1 MFSSYLVG
9 TLNVTW
15 HEKVDHLGVDLLH
28 QKDEYQ
34 NTFEELSYAQM
45 EEGTALIWFWGH

>member
-1 MFSSYLVG
+1 MFLSDIVG
-9 TLNVTW
+9 TLSVTW

-34 NTFEELSYAQM
+34 NNFEEHTYAQM
-45 EEGTALIWFWGH
+45 EEGTALI